1 MGVIFDYHLYNI
13 EVIYFIN
20 KSLQYWQ
27 EFLDNV
33 TTVGLQTQYEAV
45 TENLSLIGYLIQS
58 ELPVDQHNWTLTSPS
73 SEVEDCDGC

>member
-1 MGVIFDYHLYNI
+1 MFPK
-13 EVIYFIN
+13 YF
-20 KSLQYWQ
+20 Q

-58 ELPVDQHNWTLTSPS
+58 ELPLDQHN
-73 SEVEDCDGC
+73 